1 MQGEL
6 AKWPSHSRTN
16 SRLDNAVRI
25 QGSSPCIG
33 NGFDIPH
40 ILYLALNCSAVT
52 TKTLVCPSQATDKGL
67 RINKDKRLWTNGYGI
82 PGCRPKIEPVEPASE
97 PFLPHL
103 LYTHVILK
111 TQLGYTLIIDPWLRL
126 LVLLDPK
133 IANSDYLVNG
143 CRESQPNGQAIQE
156 TIQGSIMR

>member
-1 MQGEL
+1 M
-6 AKWPSHSRTN
+6 
-16 SRLDNAVRI
+16 
-25 QGSSPCIG
+25 
-33 NGFDIPH
+33 
-40 ILYLALNCSAVT
+40 
-52 TKTLVCPSQATDKGL
+52 DKGL

-126 LVLLDPK
+126 LVLLNPT
-133 IANSDYLVNG
+133 IAISDYQVNG
-143 CRESQPNGQAIQE
+143 CWESQPNGQAIQE
-156 TIQGSIMR
+156 TIQGSIML